1 MHRHAPP
8 LLSAS
13 STALAAVAY
22 YADKVDVLRD
32 LFGARAVEAHS
43 DHIVVDGAVFPV
55 LNDVILLDAKRSPPA
70 VRAKLAQAPSATAAD
85 DAPFSGDIQ
94 ATFGSEWQEFPTI
107 LPEHEREFRQ
117 YFDIVPPELVN
128 GKRVCD
134 LGCGMGRW
142 SYFLKDRARELIL
155 VDFSEAIFVA
165 RHNLRGAPNALFF
178 LGDLTQLP
186 FRRDFADL
194 IVCLGVLHH
203 LPIDALQMTRAL
215 GRFAPNLLIYL
226 YSALDAA
233 PPFWR
238 LLFRFVDVVRR
249 VVSRVHNA
257 RFRSAFT
264 WLGATFLYMPLVAI
278 GHALRPL
285 GLSRFVPLYEFYRSK
300 SFERVRQ
307 DVYDRFFTGIE
318 QRFARTEILGLRD
331 TYARVVVSEQL
342 PVWHFL
348 CQREG
353 PAA

>member
-1 MHRHAPP
+1 M
-8 LLSAS
+8 
-13 STALAAVAY
+13 STSPVAAAY
-22 YADKVDVLRD
+22 YGDKVDVLRD
-32 LFGARAVEAHS
+32 LFGARSVEVRP
-43 DHIVVDGAVFPV
+43 DRIVVDGTTFPV
-55 LNDVILLDAKRSPPA
+55 LDDVILLDARRYPPA
-70 VRAKLAQAPSATAAD
+70 IRAKIVQAPSGTTTEDSGFA
-85 DAPFSGDIQ
+85 GDIQ
-94 ATFGSEWQEFPTI
+94 ATFGAEWQEFPAI

-117 YFDIVPPELVN
+117 YFDVVPPELTD
-128 GKRVCD
+128 GRRICD

-142 SYFLKDRARELIL
+142 SFFLKDRARELVL

-165 RHNLRGAPNALFF
+165 RRNLRGAPNALFF

-203 LPIDALQMTRAL
+203 LPVDALQVTRAL
-215 GRFAPNLLIYL
+215 ARYSPNLLIYL

-238 LLFRFVDVVRR
+238 LLFRGVDLVRR
-249 VVSRVHNA
+249 LVSRIHSPQ
-257 RFRSAFT
+257 FRSAFT
-264 WLGATFLYMPLVAI
+264 WLGAAFLYMPLVAI

-300 SFERVRQ
+300 SFERIRQ

-318 QRFARTEILGLRD
+318 QRFTREQIRGLQD
-331 TYARVVVSEQL
+331 TYARVVVSEHL

-348 CQREG
+348 CQREV
-353 PAA
+353 PRP